1 MTHLNDI
8 TTDTNVSTR
17 SKGSHLT
24 IDDRVKISVLK
35 ELEYSNRMIAQ
46 YIGVAH
52 GTIDREIKRGMV
64 TKMSKQS
71 NNGKVYC
78 YYKEYYDPYT
88 AQERYEKSRSNCG
101 RTPIYQSSPEIINLL
116 DDLMLGEFD
125 FKDHDKFESLDS
137 QKCSPYAALKIAE
150 SLVND
155 DVKLPAS
162 ERSIYNWIDKG
173 LLRTKNID
181 LLEKTRRTKAKH
193 GRTPKREQPG
203 KKSAEDPVI
212 LVLAER
218 LTRYNLAFKITSKT
232 PNAVSRV
239 ITKLK
244 ELTGDY
250 FDEIFKT
257 ITPDNG
263 SEFFEVANEV
273 DQVYY
278 ADAYS
283 PWQRGTNENNNRLL
297 RRSITKGTSLQLF
310 SEFDVEQ
317 ANLRLNSYPR
327 KILGGKSSLDR
338 FEEEILKIIDP
349 ETLAV

>member
-1 MTHLNDI
+1 M
-8 TTDTNVSTR
+8 DTV
-17 SKGSHLT
+17 
-24 IDDRVKISVLK
+24 
-35 ELEYSNRMIAQ
+35 Q
-46 YIGVAH
+46 
-52 GTIDREIKRGMV
+52 
-64 TKMSKQS
+64 
-71 NNGKVYC
+71 
-78 YYKEYYDPYT
+78 
-88 AQERYEKSRSNCG
+88 
-101 RTPIYQSSPEIINLL
+101 
-116 DDLMLGEFD
+116 
-125 FKDHDKFESLDS
+125 
-137 QKCSPYAALKIAE
+137 
-150 SLVND
+150 
-155 DVKLPAS
+155 
-162 ERSIYNWIDKG
+162 
-173 LLRTKNID
+173 
-181 LLEKTRRTKAKH
+181 
-193 GRTPKREQPG
+193 G

-317 ANLRLNSYPR
+317 ANLRLNSYQR

>member
-1 MTHLNDI
+1 
-8 TTDTNVSTR
+8 R
-17 SKGSHLT
+17 
-24 IDDRVKISVLK
+24 
-35 ELEYSNRMIAQ
+35 
-46 YIGVAH
+46 
-52 GTIDREIKRGMV
+52 
-64 TKMSKQS
+64 
-71 NNGKVYC
+71 
-78 YYKEYYDPYT
+78 
-88 AQERYEKSRSNCG
+88 
-101 RTPIYQSSPEIINLL
+101 
-116 DDLMLGEFD
+116 F
-125 FKDHDKFESLDS
+125 
-137 QKCSPYAALKIAE
+137 
-150 SLVND
+150 
-155 DVKLPAS
+155 
-162 ERSIYNWIDKG
+162 IYNWIDKG
-173 LLRTKNID
+173 LLRTKIID

-193 GRTPKREQPG
+193 GRTPKREQPGKNISQRPKEVETRTTFGHWEMDTVQG

-273 DQVYY
+273 DQ
-278 ADAYS
+278 
-283 PWQRGTNENNNRLL
+283 
-297 RRSITKGTSLQLF
+297 
-310 SEFDVEQ
+310 